1 MDRPLLESAI
11 RRLAEE
17 FARRNWKYLDVPT
30 GSRKEK
36 TYQWPGQPDEKI
48 MICVHRGPDIREM
61 FHRQDFFFFNFAYQG
76 DYGALSYQYDNR
88 ITVHENECYIGQPHA
103 GYALYADGEEEII
116 IIGILIQKETFFKT
130 FLPALSA
137 DAKLFRFFLD
147 PQSNEYSN
155 EYIHLHFDDSC
166 CIRTLLEMMVIE
178 YADPR
183 EDTQSILQPL
193 VLTLLMQVARQ
204 YKRSNPGPDDERLS
218 DRILR
223 YMGEHTEAVTLK
235 DIAMHFFYHPNYIS
249 TLLRRETGK
258 SFSEILLELRMERA
272 IMLIKGTQLPIEEI
286 AVMLGYSNS
295 SNFDQAFRKY
305 YGKPPREYMS
315 IQKIQS
321 NLQTKK

>member
-1 MDRPLLESAI
+1 
-11 RRLAEE
+11 
-17 FARRNWKYLDVPT
+17 
-30 GSRKEK
+30 
-36 TYQWPGQPDEKI
+36 
-48 MICVHRGPDIREM
+48 
-61 FHRQDFFFFNFAYQG
+61 
-76 DYGALSYQYDNR
+76 
-88 ITVHENECYIGQPHA
+88 
-103 GYALYADGEEEII
+103 
-116 IIGILIQKETFFKT
+116 
-130 FLPALSA
+130 
-137 DAKLFRFFLD
+137 
-147 PQSNEYSN
+147 
-155 EYIHLHFDDSC
+155 
-166 CIRTLLEMMVIE
+166 MMVIE

-295 SNFDQAFRKY
+295 SNFYQAFRKY